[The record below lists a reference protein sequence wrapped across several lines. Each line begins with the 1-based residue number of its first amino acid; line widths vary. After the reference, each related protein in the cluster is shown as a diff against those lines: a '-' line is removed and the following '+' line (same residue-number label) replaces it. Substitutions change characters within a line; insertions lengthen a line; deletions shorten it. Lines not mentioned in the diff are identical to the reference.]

1 MNCLIICSLIIATLK
16 GGVLSK
22 DYSKIPFRKYEF
34 LGNQH
39 EQRGN
44 VFDSDDLRRNGKRER
59 VQPRD
64 TLLYDPLFKNHT
76 ALADFLNNYDDEKE
90 RDFEMEINA
99 SQPRSRVSSD
109 ATCTGL
115 CKTSIC
121 PWTVEVDTDRN
132 RIPETI
138 QYARCLSDKCHFP
151 GISPWFIYRLV
162 IETRCET
169 FRKGESLLYFIYF
182 R

>member
-1 MNCLIICSLIIATLK
+1 MNCLIICSLIVLIATLK
-16 GGVLSK
+16 SGVLSK
-22 DYSKIPFRKYEF
+22 GYAKIPFRKYEF

-39 EQRGN
+39 EQRRH
-44 VFDSDDLRRNGKRER
+44 VLDSENLRRNGKIER
-59 VQPRD
+59 VQSRK
-64 TLLYDPLFKNHT
+64 TLLYDPVFKNHT
-76 ALADFLNNYDDEKE
+76 ALADFLNNYDDEKV

-99 SQPRSRVSSD
+99 PQPRSRVSSN

-121 PWTVEVDTDRN
+121 PWTVEIDTDRN
-132 RIPETI
+132 RIPENI

-151 GISPWFIYRLV
+151 GISPWSIYRLV
-162 IETRCET
+162 METQCET
-169 FRKGESLLYFIYF
+169 FRKGESLLYF